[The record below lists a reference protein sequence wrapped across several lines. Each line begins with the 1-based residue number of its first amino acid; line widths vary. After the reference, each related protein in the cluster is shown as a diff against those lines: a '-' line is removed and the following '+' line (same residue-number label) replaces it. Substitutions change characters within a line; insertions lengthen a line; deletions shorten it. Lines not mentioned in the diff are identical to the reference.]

1 MENQTSK
8 TQHPQTEQF
17 VNTDATVSTREK
29 RGEER
34 LVRVKTEKIAFGE
47 YILFLSS
54 DQNKKC
60 F

>member
-1 MENQTSK
+1 MFIKSFFWENQTSK

-34 LVRVKTEKIAFGE
+34 LVT
-47 YILFLSS
+47 
-54 DQNKKC
+54 D
-60 F
+60 